1 MPSLEQEFTQA
12 MFDIY
17 RRAKVEAGYNASIFF
32 QMISDRGGVRTA
44 KALINAPRPS
54 EGYTHL
60 YERGH
65 LEITVE
71 AVVVENPNGTSYS
84 RRRRLPVL
92 VSGSAALGRT
102 STLQAGR
109 ESADGPAMGA

>member
-71 AVVVENPNGTSYS
+71 AVVIENPKWHVLFTSEEIA
-84 RRRRLPVL
+84 RALRRLKDYRYEPK
-92 VSGSAALGRT
+92 T
-102 STLQAGR
+102 
-109 ESADGPAMGA
+109 

>member
-44 KALINAPRPS
+44 KALINGLGHPRAIRTCTS
-54 EGYTHL
+54 EVTL
-60 YERGH
+60 KLLLKQWWSR
-65 LEITVE
+65 TR
-71 AVVVENPNGTSYS
+71 NGTSYS

-92 VSGSAALGRT
+92 VSGSKTIAT
-102 STLQAGR
+102 SR
-109 ESADGPAMGA
+109 RHR